1 MDKLL
6 RVLCQKIRERFP
18 EADKNILAESM
29 VFAGS
34 RYDPNRDKYGECS
47 IKVCILYAVGWDG
60 NVHHANV
67 AFSSLNNRLY
77 MLY

>member
-6 RVLCQKIRERFP
+6 RVLCHKIRERFP

-47 IKVCILYAVGWDG
+47 IKVCILYAVGWEC
-60 NVHHANV
+60 ASCQCRFFI
-67 AFSSLNNRLY
+67 AKQ
-77 MLY
+77 